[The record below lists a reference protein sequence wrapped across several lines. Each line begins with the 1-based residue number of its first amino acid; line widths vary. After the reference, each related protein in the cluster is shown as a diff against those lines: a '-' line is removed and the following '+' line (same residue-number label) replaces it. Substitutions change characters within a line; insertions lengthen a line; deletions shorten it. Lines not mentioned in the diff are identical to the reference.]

1 MDEKSRNLVYCTKLR
16 SSSIS
21 PNESV
26 SLPVKKS
33 IFSSLQINH
42 EESFTTQNLNKN
54 CFLEEENLSESSIS
68 VHSGVVTVDTSIG
81 NTEYFV
87 FKNVFASHLQ
97 DSCNKDC
104 SSEMVELENCIQ
116 QAILTGNDEISSIDS
131 ISVISGGSISIENFQ
146 DSTLGQ
152 FFPIHLYFEQ
162 PCSKWEPLFF
172 F

>member
-1 MDEKSRNLVYCTKLR
+1 MDEKTRNLVSCTKLQ
-16 SSSIS
+16 SSSIN
-21 PNESV
+21 PNEPIS
-26 SLPVKKS
+26 VKKS
-33 IFSSLQINH
+33 IFSSLQINN
-42 EESFTTQNLNKN
+42 EESNENLNKN
-54 CFLEEENLSESSIS
+54 CFLEAEDLSESSIS

-146 DSTLGQ
+146 DSTPGQ
-152 FFPIHLYFEQ
+152 FFQDHLYFEQ
-162 PCSKWEPLFF
+162 PCSKRVP
-172 F
+172 

>member
-1 MDEKSRNLVYCTKLR
+1 MNEKTRSVVSCTKLR

-21 PNESV
+21 PDESV

-42 EESFTTQNLNKN
+42 EESFATENLNKSS

-97 DSCNKDC
+97 DTCNKDC
-104 SSEMVELENCIQ
+104 SSEMVEFENCIQ
-116 QAILTGNDEISSIDS
+116 QAIQTGNDEISSIDS

-146 DSTLGQ
+146 GSMPGQ
-152 FFPIHLYFEQ
+152 FFSE
-162 PCSKWEPLFF
+162 SPLF
-172 F
+172 